1 MPELGASGHWV
12 SDGER
17 AWRIETLWQ
26 AADGLP
32 VEQVPVHDIKGLDED
47 CWFRGGGNT
56 PSVRAVVEHAR
67 GMLNADP
74 ELPIILSAD
83 GEVFDGMH
91 RIGRALLDDRSTLP
105 AKRLPVDPDPD
116 WLISDWTPG
125 AP

>member
-1 MPELGASGHWV
+1 
-12 SDGER
+12 
-17 AWRIETLWQ
+17 
-26 AADGLP
+26 
-32 VEQVPVHDIKGLDED
+32 
-47 CWFRGGGNT
+47 
-56 PSVRAVVEHAR
+56 
-67 GMLNADP
+67 MLNADP